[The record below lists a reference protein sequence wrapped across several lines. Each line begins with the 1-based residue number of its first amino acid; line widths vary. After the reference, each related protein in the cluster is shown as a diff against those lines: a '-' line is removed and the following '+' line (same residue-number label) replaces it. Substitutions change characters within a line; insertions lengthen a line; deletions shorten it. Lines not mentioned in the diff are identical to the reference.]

1 MSRDRRDFIEL
12 LDRQEKEAKSA
23 VVDTQ
28 RRQLRTFAQAE
39 VQAQHLTGEESWD
52 FFLSLVAHQIAD
64 AEKELL
70 DLQERAL
77 QSQDVSYESVLSFQV
92 TARIARQ
99 RIEILNEISG
109 WPKQLV
115 ERGEEALKALKAGD
129 DAA

>member
-1 MSRDRRDFIEL
+1 MSRDYGDFLALVRRQDSEQARL
-12 LDRQEKEAKSA
+12 EDP
-23 VVDTQ
+23 Q
-28 RRQLRTFAQAE
+28 RRQLRVFAQAE
-39 VQAQHLTGEESWD
+39 VQAKYLTGEESWD
-52 FFLSLVAHQIAD
+52 FFLSLVAHEIAG
-64 AEKELL
+64 AEKELS

-115 ERGEEALKALKAGD
+115 ERGQDALRALKAGY